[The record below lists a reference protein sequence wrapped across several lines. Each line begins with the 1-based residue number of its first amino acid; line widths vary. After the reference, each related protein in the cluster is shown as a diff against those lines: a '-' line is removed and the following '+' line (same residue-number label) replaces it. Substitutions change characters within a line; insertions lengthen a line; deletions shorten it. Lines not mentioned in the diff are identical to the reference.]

1 MQIIISG
8 RHFDVTPEMKTRIE
22 NDVTAIF
29 AGKPLKVTS
38 VRVILELEKT
48 RYKVEFIAALK
59 GHDIEATAETYDIHE
74 AIDSALHKFEVQVSR
89 YLDKKQDHHRGI
101 DINDF
106 LVEEAEEAEE
116 GEVLEVQE

>member
-8 RHFDVTPEMKTRIE
+8 RHFDVTSEMKTRIE
-22 NDVTAIF
+22 NDVIAVF
-29 AGKPLKVTS
+29 ADKPLKVTS

-48 RYKVEFIAALK
+48 RYKVEFIAAIK
-59 GHDIEATAETYDIHE
+59 GHDIEAAAETYDMYE
-74 AIDSALHKFEVQVSR
+74 AIDSALHKFEVQVAR

-106 LVEEAEEAEE
+106 LAEEAEE